1 MSSTSPVKLSPS
13 RWILLSMLALLAIAA
28 KVMPYVFYRLDW
40 NLDPTQFGSY
50 VWNFSPL
57 MPLAI
62 VAGASLSRKLAIGLT
77 MGVWLLGDLG
87 IWTASGH
94 FEWAFYPHQPL
105 IYVLALGLIGLG
117 AIGSRLQKSDSYLE
131 SVAFNLGSGVIGATL
146 FFVVTNVLVWGLG
159 SEMLYTRNL
168 AGLTECF
175 VQAIPFY
182 RNSLASMIIFV
193 PVLTAIL
200 SGVPRL
206 SESPTESSRM
216 AVPRSESRV

>member
-1 MSSTSPVKLSPS
+1 MKLSAS
-13 RWILLSMLALLAIAA
+13 RWILLGVLAVLAVAA

-87 IWTASGH
+87 IWAASGH

-117 AIGSRLQKSDSYLE
+117 AMGRRLQKSDGYLE
-131 SVAFNLGSGVIGATL
+131 SVAFNLGSGVVGATV

-159 SEMLYTRNL
+159 SEMLYTRDL

-182 RNSLASMIIFV
+182 RNSLASMILFV

-200 SGVPRL
+200 NGATEL
-206 SESPTESSRM
+206 SESPTGSSRIP
-216 AVPRSESRV
+216 ATSGKSRV